1 MRIISAGVKG
11 FPNDRTGIFSWT
23 QEILLE
29 HDPMYPDLTP
39 AQIEEIRR
47 SLDQQR
53 EIIMANA
60 VAWAAEETARQ
71 DAARAP
77 KQQPPAP
84 AAGPKPTEEE
94 LRVMRETAEATKP
107 SRKAGEE
114 TAAPEQRGTDGY
126 NKDNRTWVRC
136 PTCGSTDV
144 CHHSGA
150 GKYYQACKM
159 CRIWL
164 EPDGTTAKMGAAK

>member
-29 HDPMYPDLTP
+29 YDPMYPDLTP
-39 AQIEEIRR
+39 AQREEIQR

-60 VAWAAEETARQ
+60 VAWAAEETARR

-77 KQQPPAP
+77 KQQP
-84 AAGPKPTEEE
+84 AAGPKPTEETTTPAA
-94 LRVMRETAEATKP
+94 VP
-107 SRKAGEE
+107 PQSS
-114 TAAPEQRGTDGY
+114 APEQRGTDGY
-126 NKDNRTWVRC
+126 IKDNRTWVRC

-144 CHHSGA
+144 SHYSGA
-150 GKYYQACKM
+150 GKYYQACKR

-164 EPDGTTAKMGAAK
+164 EADGTTAKMGAAK